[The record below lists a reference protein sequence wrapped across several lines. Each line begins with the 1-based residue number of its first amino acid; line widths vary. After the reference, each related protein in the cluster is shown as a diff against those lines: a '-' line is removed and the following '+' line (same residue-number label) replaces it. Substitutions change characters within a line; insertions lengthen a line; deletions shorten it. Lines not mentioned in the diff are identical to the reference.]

1 VHHSLPQR
9 CAAYRFALDHLVA
22 AESERVAADA
32 GVVLTQLQQRI
43 AANQV
48 VPLPRFA
55 AVSGKL

>member
-1 VHHSLPQR
+1 MALTRR
-9 CAAYRFALDHLVA
+9 CAAYRFALDHLVGQ
-22 AESERVAADA
+22 SRK
-32 GVVLTQLQQRI
+32 GLPPTQTSCSRKLPQRI

>member
-1 VHHSLPQR
+1 L
-9 CAAYRFALDHLVA
+9 LHLVA

>member
-1 VHHSLPQR
+1 LTVALHHSLTQR

-43 AANQV
+43 AAN
-48 VPLPRFA
+48 
-55 AVSGKL
+55 